1 MTYKGITM
9 AEHDRNN
16 PTRAGSSD
24 SQYSIFEFMREF
36 PNDDACLEWLWQSR
50 YSEDGKH
57 AECEKCEAVTEFKRY
72 DTAQKRQSWT
82 CTACGHHVHPT
93 AGTIFHKSRTSLH
106 LWFYAIY
113 LMTSTRCGI
122 SAKQLEREIGVTYKT
137 AWRMMNLIRTK
148 LMAQDDIKLAG
159 KVEADETY
167 IGGKRRGQTGR
178 PGKKDKS
185 KTPVFAMVERQGQ
198 VVALAVENV
207 KRSTLLP
214 HMVERILPKSM
225 IYTDD
230 MASYHGILPSRYGHR
245 RINHSQK
252 IYVMGDVHT
261 NTVEGFFSLVKRG
274 IDGVYHSVSTK
285 HLQSY
290 LSEYAWRYNHRN
302 GKAQFD
308 SLLDLAASTP
318 V

>member
-1 MTYKGITM
+1 MV
-9 AEHDRNN
+9 HDRNN
-16 PTRAGSSD
+16 PTRGTASE
-24 SQYSIFEFMREF
+24 SQYSIMEFMREF

-50 YSEDGKH
+50 YSDDGKH
-57 AECEKCEAVTEFKRY
+57 ADCPKCEAMTEFRKY
-72 DTAQKRQSWT
+72 ATAQKRQSWT
-82 CTACGHHVHPT
+82 CRSCGHHIHPT

-113 LMTSTRCGI
+113 LITSTRCGI

-159 KVEADETY
+159 SVEADETY
-167 IGGKRRGQTGR
+167 VGGVRRHRTGR
-178 PGKKDKS
+178 PGPGDET
-185 KTPVFAMVERQGQ
+185 KTPVFAMVEREGQ
-198 VVALAVENV
+198 VVALVVEDV

-214 HMVERILPKSM
+214 HMVKRIMPNS
-225 IYTDD
+225 IVYTDE
-230 MASYHGILPSRYGHR
+230 MRSYDGLLPSRYLHR
-245 RINHSQK
+245 RINHSSRV
-252 IYVMGDVHT
+252 YVIGDIHT
-261 NTVEGFFSLVKRG
+261 NTIEGFFSLVKRG
-274 IDGVYHSVSTK
+274 IGGVYHAVSTK

-302 GKAQFD
+302 GKAQFR